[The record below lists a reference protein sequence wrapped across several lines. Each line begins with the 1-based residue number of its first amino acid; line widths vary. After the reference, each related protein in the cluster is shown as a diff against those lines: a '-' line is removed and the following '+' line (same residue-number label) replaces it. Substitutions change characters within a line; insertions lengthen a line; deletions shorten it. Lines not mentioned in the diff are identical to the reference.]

1 MPAVGG
7 VARRATA
14 IKRIRESKIPA
25 TVPDQGER
33 GTSENVLLVDA
44 GDSLANDQDPAR
56 STQGRTSVEAMNRMG
71 YDAAALGPLD
81 IALGPEVLQ
90 DRRQEARY
98 PFLSANAYDRGAGER
113 IAEPYLVLPIGGRS
127 VALIGVTGSGSTDRV
142 EVRDPIASLR
152 DVLRELP
159 DRHDIV
165 IVLSNA
171 GEEVDAQI
179 AREFPEVDV
188 IVAGGDGPYR
198 DPDELRAG
206 LAARFYADMAA
217 PGHAGRHIGSAELRF
232 DSGGQLAEQSWRR
245 IKLGPEIPGD
255 PDMLEWVK
263 QAKASQ

>member
-14 IKRIRESKIPA
+14 IERIRE
-25 TVPDQGER
+25 Q
-33 GTSENVLLVDA
+33 SENVLLVDA

-81 IALGPEVLQ
+81 IALGPEILR
-90 DRRQEARY
+90 DRGKEARH
-98 PFLSANAYDRGAGER
+98 PFLSTNAYDRNAGER
-113 IAEPYLVLPIGGRS
+113 VAEPYKTVQIGGRD
-127 VALIGVTGSGSTDRV
+127 VLLIGVTGSGSTDRI

-152 DVLRELP
+152 DLLRELP

-179 AREFPEVDV
+179 AREFPRVDV
-188 IVAGGDGPYR
+188 IVAGGDGSYR
-198 DPDELRAG
+198 DPDELKAG
-206 LAARFYADMAA
+206 LASRFYADMTA

-255 PDMLEWVK
+255 PEMLEWVV
-263 QAKASQ
+263 QAKASG